1 MTEQTNVNGEYL
13 SVLMPVYNEAPRI
26 SEVLELVRAV
36 PMKMEIVIVDDCS
49 TDGTT
54 EILREEAANDRS
66 IKLIRHDT
74 NKGKGA
80 AVRTAREHATGKVVI
95 IQDGDT
101 EYDPQDYP
109 KLVAPIFDGT
119 ARAVFGSRFQGNN
132 ENMHVLNLIANKFLT
147 WQTNVFYRTGITDA
161 CTAYKALDAE
171 WFKSVELDADGFEF
185 CHELAVKLYDDEIDV
200 AEVPISYYAR
210 RSDEG
215 KKVGWQQLFISTWL
229 LTRMKISRLF
239 GRRNGSVQ

>member
-1 MTEQTNVNGEYL
+1 VTSQENENTKIL

-26 SEVLELVRAV
+26 KEVLDLVRAV
-36 PMKMEIVIVDDCS
+36 PLKMEIVVVDDCS

-54 EILREEAANDRS
+54 EILEEEAANDPS
-66 IKLIRHDT
+66 IKLIRHEI

-80 AVRTAREHATGKVVI
+80 AVRTARGHATGQVVI
-95 IQDGDT
+95 IQDGDS

-109 KLVAPIFDGT
+109 KLIAPIFDGSV
-119 ARAVFGSRFQGNN
+119 RAVFGSRFQGNN

-147 WQTNVFYRTGITDA
+147 WQTNVLYGTGITDA

-200 AEVPISYYAR
+200 TEVPISYYAR
-210 RSDEG
+210 RSSEG
-215 KKVGWQQLFISTWL
+215 KKVGWEQLFISTWL
-229 LTRMKISRLF
+229 LTRMKFVRMF
-239 GRRNGSVQ
+239 GRRHGSGR